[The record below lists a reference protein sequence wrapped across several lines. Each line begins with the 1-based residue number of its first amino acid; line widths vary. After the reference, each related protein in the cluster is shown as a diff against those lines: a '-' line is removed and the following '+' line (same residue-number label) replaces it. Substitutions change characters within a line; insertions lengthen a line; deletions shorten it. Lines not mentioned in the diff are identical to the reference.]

1 MVNLACYVQSSPS
14 TEAPA
19 IDYHCKLDSGP
30 TVNAANV
37 ANDLFLRQVLLECT
51 IVLHFW
57 PEIDGSLCP
66 GGQLR
71 QDNKSVFFLLCP
83 GGSVEEGRWS
93 SFQRIFAF
101 AIVIEK
107 ADE

>member
-1 MVNLACYVQSSPS
+1 MNLARFVQSSS
-14 TEAPA
+14 SAAAPA
-19 IDYHCKLDSGP
+19 VDCCCKSDSGP
-30 TVNAANV
+30 TVNAADV
-37 ANDLFLRQVLLECT
+37 ANDLFLRQILRERP

-57 PEIDGSLCP
+57 PEDDGSPCP
-66 GGQLR
+66 GGPLC
-71 QDNKSVFFLLCP
+71 QDNKSMFSLLCP